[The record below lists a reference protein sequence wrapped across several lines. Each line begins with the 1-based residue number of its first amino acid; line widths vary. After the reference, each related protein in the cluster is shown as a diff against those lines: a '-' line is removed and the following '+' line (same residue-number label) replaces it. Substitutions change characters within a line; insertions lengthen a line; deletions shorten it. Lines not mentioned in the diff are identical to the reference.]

1 MILPF
6 LLSFQ
11 AIQPPPTGDTTVV
24 TATKPAKPKRIC
36 RSIEHSG
43 SMFRDR
49 ICKTAEEWR
58 VTDDSTNGSDDVQTL
73 QRAAGMPK
81 PE

>member
-1 MILPF
+1 MILPI
-6 LLSFQ
+6 LLFFQ
-11 AIQPPPTGDTTVV
+11 VTQPTPAGDTTVV
-24 TATKPAKPKRIC
+24 TASKPAKPKRIC

-58 VTDDSTNGSDDVQTL
+58 ATDDSTSGSDDVQTL
-73 QRAAGMPK
+73 QRGAGMPQ